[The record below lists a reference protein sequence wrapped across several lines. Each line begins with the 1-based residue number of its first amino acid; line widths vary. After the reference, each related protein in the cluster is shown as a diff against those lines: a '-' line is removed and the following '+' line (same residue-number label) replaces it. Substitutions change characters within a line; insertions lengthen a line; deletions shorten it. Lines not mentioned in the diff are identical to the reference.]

1 MGKWGHY
8 RPTYPAS
15 RVLLK
20 SGQTEK
26 SALTEY
32 YLLMPK
38 VQVIIPNWN
47 GLPFLKRCLDALVRQ
62 TYQDF
67 SIVVVDNGSTDNS
80 IVWLRE
86 NMPSVHVIVNP
97 TNRGF
102 AAAVNQGIRASSSE
116 FIATLNN
123 DTEPEPG
130 WLEALVRAAE
140 SDNRVGMCA
149 SKMLFADQPHIINS
163 AGISIDPVGIAWD
176 YRGGEQDRPDQEK
189 GPTEVFGPCAGA
201 ALYRRG
207 MLEEIGLFDEDF
219 FAYLE
224 DVDLAWRARLA
235 GWQAIYVPAAR
246 VYHFHS
252 ATLGEGSSFK
262 SFLLGRNKVW
272 LILKNYPMP
281 WLAYY
286 LPLILIYD
294 LFAIFYAIVA
304 RGDFHALQGRV
315 VALSKW
321 SIIWQKRR
329 QVQSLR
335 RITPNEWQKLL
346 APLEPPWKVPK
357 RYQHLRNLA
366 SMRKQTTLAGRA

>member
-1 MGKWGHY
+1 
-8 RPTYPAS
+8 
-15 RVLLK
+15 
-20 SGQTEK
+20 
-26 SALTEY
+26 
-32 YLLMPK
+32 MPK

-86 NMPSVHVIVNP
+86 HIPSVHVIVNP

-149 SKMLFADQPHIINS
+149 SKMLFVDQPHVINS

-176 YRGGEQDRPDQEK
+176 YRGGEQDQPDEK
-189 GPTEVFGPCAGA
+189 GPIEVFGPCAGA
-201 ALYRRG
+201 ALYRRA

-235 GWQAIYVPAAR
+235 GWQALYVPAAR
-246 VYHFHS
+246 VYHLHS
-252 ATLGEGSSFK
+252 TTLGEGSPFK

-281 WLAYY
+281 WFAYY
-286 LPLILIYD
+286 LPLILLYD
-294 LFAIFYAIVA
+294 LSAVFYALVV
-304 RGDFHALQGRV
+304 RHDFHSLQGRV
-315 VALSKW
+315 AALKELPK
-321 SIIWQKRR
+321 ILQKRR
-329 QVQSLR
+329 QVQALR
-335 RITPNEWQKLL
+335 RITSSEWRKSL
-346 APLEPPWKVPK
+346 ASLEPPWKVLK
-357 RYQHLRNLA
+357 RYKHIRSLA
-366 SMRKQTTLAGRA
+366 SIRRQTTPAG